1 MAALIGRAEP
11 KRSDDPRAAIIR
23 LDTVDHEP
31 TGYARRLMTP
41 PEGFTLP
48 ASAKATLHQP
58 SGAPAFRATQLD
70 VPGADD
76 DNDNTHPG
84 VKLSD
89 LRKKARDGE

>member
-31 TGYARRLMTP
+31 VGYARRQMTP
-41 PEGFTLP
+41 PEGFTVPSP
-48 ASAKATLHQP
+48 AKVASIQP
-58 SGAPAFRATQLD
+58 SGGPAFRATQLD
-70 VPGADD
+70 VPGGDVDD
-76 DNDNTHPG
+76 DNTNPG